1 MSLGKEFLTELE
13 IQEIRKRA
21 TVAISPLQSA
31 DKSAPYFYGRRTLA
45 GQKLPP
51 HYLVYFLLVD
61 LLGFRHGGPQEKV
74 AWSIPIEIDGSVAMI
89 EHRKLGLGVFVPH
102 EAGQSHSLGPA
113 LPKNEAIATQIVQLI
128 EKGIKAATPFFNH
141 LASVAVSGSH
151 LNVVNNSGWLYERYE
166 YLRNEFRKKLQ
177 EATNRKDEEHTEE
190 HKNSDG
196 TTRYTE
202 TIYPVFQIRREAQ
215 WIGIAAIDAFFSWT
229 EHVLIHIAVL
239 CGRVTT
245 GDEVDQL
252 AGADWADKVKKA
264 MDVNDPSIKELY
276 DRLRS
281 VRTQIRNYMAHGAF
295 GKGGEAFEFHSIA
308 GAVPVR
314 LTEKAGKG
322 RFSLL
327 VEKSFDEGEALDTV
341 DAFIAV
347 LWAGHRAPAKL
358 YLQESSL
365 PVILTFAANGTYQ
378 SAMASEEAMAQFVEG
393 LENRFAQAADM
404 DW

>member
-1 MSLGKEFLTELE
+1 MSLGKEFLTEPE
-13 IQEIRKRA
+13 IQEIRKRV

-31 DKSAPYFYGRRTLA
+31 DKSVPYFYGRRTLA
-45 GQKLPP
+45 GHKLPP
-51 HYLVYFLLVD
+51 YYLVYFLLVD

-102 EAGQSHSLGPA
+102 EAGQSHSLEPA
-113 LPKNEAIATQIVQLI
+113 LPKNEAIATQIAQLI
-128 EKGIKAATPFFNH
+128 EKGVRAATPFLNH

-177 EATNRKDEEHTEE
+177 EASNRKDKEHTVE
-190 HKNSDG
+190 HKNPDG

-202 TIYPVFQIRREAQ
+202 TTYPVFQIKREAQ

-239 CGRVTT
+239 CGSITT

-327 VEKSFDEGEALDTV
+327 VEKSFDEGEALDAV

-347 LWAGHRAPAKL
+347 LWTGHRAPARR
-358 YLQESSL
+358 ERDT
-365 PVILTFAANGTYQ
+365 PIRDHAA
-378 SAMASEEAMAQFVEG
+378 
-393 LENRFAQAADM
+393 AAGRPR
-404 DW
+404 